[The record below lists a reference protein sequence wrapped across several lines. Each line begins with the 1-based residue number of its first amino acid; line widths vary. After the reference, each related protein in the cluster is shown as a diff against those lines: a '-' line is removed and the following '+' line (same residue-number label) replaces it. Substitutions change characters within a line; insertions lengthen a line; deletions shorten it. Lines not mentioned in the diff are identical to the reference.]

1 LGTERIITPSLFE
14 MINIYTCRTAKG
26 KRPMTNINLTEEEL
40 LTLQKCFNDDDATHR
55 EKYLKTYHGKA
66 DIKKRLKSYL
76 TG

>member
-1 LGTERIITPSLFE
+1 
-14 MINIYTCRTAKG
+14 
-26 KRPMTNINLTEEEL
+26 MTNINLTEEEL